1 MPTGVARGMAMAVE
15 AAAGKRAF
23 RIGVGGPVGSGK
35 SALVERLVP
44 LLIARGLSPAI
55 VANDIF
61 TKEDERILRRGLAG
75 ILDEWRIVGV
85 ETGTCPHT
93 AVREDPTANLEAIA
107 ALVKAYPETD
117 VVLVESGGDNLT
129 LTFSPL
135 LADRS
140 IYVMDVSGG
149 DKMPRKQ
156 GPGMIQADYLVINK
170 ADLAPYVGASLEVMD
185 RDARALRDG
194 PIQFTNC
201 RGGEGIEAVA
211 DWVAAEVNAAA
222 GRPAGILGQ
231 PNAAPAPTM
240 AAATMVYREDGKPDW
255 GGMWQ
260 EYCGLALFGGPPH
273 RSEEA
278 ALRATSKGPLA
289 EGYDP
294 IEEVARGI
302 LETTGLASIPSEG
315 WLAVQCESPRMAAW
329 MAASII
335 LENVDARCEG
345 DRLLVPALPTF
356 DLEDEVKSVITVVAK
371 VHHYWMATAL
381 AR

>member
-1 MPTGVARGMAMAVE
+1 MATGT
-15 AAAGKRAF
+15 RAF

-44 LLIARGLSPAI
+44 MLIAHGLTPAV

-61 TKEDERILRRGLAG
+61 TTEDERILRRGLAG
-75 ILDEWRIVGV
+75 ILDEARIVGV

-93 AVREDPTANLEAIA
+93 AVREDPTANLEAID
-107 ALVKAYPETD
+107 ALVKAFPETD
-117 VVLVESGGDNLT
+117 VVLIESGGDNLT

-170 ADLAPYVGASLEVMD
+170 ADLAPYVGASLEVME

-201 RGGEGIEAVA
+201 RGGQGIEDVA
-211 DWVAAEVNAAA
+211 AWVVAEVNAAA
-222 GRPAGILGQ
+222 GRPASGAS
-231 PNAAPAPTM
+231 PTSPPTM
-240 AAATMVYREDGKPDW
+240 AAAEMILREDGLPDW
-255 GGMWQ
+255 GAMWQ
-260 EYCGLALFGGPPH
+260 EYCGLALFGGPAH
-273 RSEEA
+273 RGEED
-278 ALRATSKGPLA
+278 ALRAVSSGTRA

-294 IEEVARGI
+294 IEEISRGI
-302 LETTGLASIPSEG
+302 LETTGLTSTASEG
-315 WLAVQCESPRMAAW
+315 WVAVQCESSKMAAW

-335 LENVDARCEG
+335 LENVEARCVG

-356 DLEDEVKSVITVVAK
+356 TLKGEVKSVITVVAK
-371 VHHYWMATAL
+371 VHHYWKAAAL

>member
-1 MPTGVARGMAMAVE
+1 MATERTESTGRT
-15 AAAGKRAF
+15 RAF

-55 VANDIF
+55 VANDVF

-75 ILDEWRIVGV
+75 ILDESRIVGV

-93 AVREDPTANLEAIA
+93 AVREDPTANLEAID
-107 ALVKAYPETD
+107 ALTKAYPETD

-201 RGGEGIEAVA
+201 RGGHGIEAVA

-222 GRPAGILGQ
+222 GRRSAVLGQ
-231 PNAAPAPTM
+231 SSAGPVPTM
-240 AAATMVYREDGKPDW
+240 AAAKMVYREDGSPDW
-255 GGMWQ
+255 GGVWQ

-273 RSEEA
+273 RGEDA
-278 ALRATSKGPLA
+278 ALRAISDGAPA

-294 IEEVARGI
+294 IDEIRRGI
-302 LETTGLASIPSEG
+302 LETTGLTSTPFTEREG
-315 WLAVQCESPRMAAW
+315 WVAVRCESPKMAAW

-335 LENVDARCEG
+335 LENVEARIEG
-345 DRLLVPALPTF
+345 DCLLVPALRSFSLTG
-356 DLEDEVKSVITVVAK
+356 EVKSVITVVAK
-371 VHHYWMATAL
+371 VHHYWRAANL